1 MNLSTRIVLI
11 GGTLTLRDGR
21 TIDSRFPS
29 TDTHAD
35 RAVHR
40 ALATSTEWWTIAAS
54 IAKASLRAESTQGF
68 VVVVGGT
75 SRLWRN
81 NSTGTTTFKSI
92 LRDHLGTIE
101 VERSGINQHL
111 PSTHTI
117 TATLD
122 EGVLGE
128 VGYVRK
134 RPRRTFNKI
143 TGSEFYFPLIF
154 PFLAAHVMIDSTSNG
169 LLWQHTPQQ
178 WSGWTAV
185 KPTRLLPTAPANTMI
200 LPDTPTIR
208 RAISALTSQSNET
221 PAIGPD
227 PGNVPIVVLPVTAS
241 HCAITGYFSNGI
253 EQDQSDLEAARRL
266 LLSRYDLK
274 LGLWDLALNPVL
286 RQALEKPQPDSK
298 QSAETFALTQ
308 NQIDEAINIREKKR
322 RALSVAKDKRE
333 LATIEAVSTLHTVLE
348 QQGWQKTSFF
358 SLQLPLI
365 KAAPTWTLSL
375 FISKTECR
383 VEVRYAPYNQTKFRE
398 FIATHPQHQRLPRSE
413 SPETLFAA
421 TVGYNATIE
430 QLQTVAETIRNLVS
444 ELRADLNNF
453 LRTRRLR

>member
-154 PFLAAHVMIDSTSNG
+154 PFLAAHVMIDSTVATHPPTMVRLDRRQTNTAPTNRPS
-169 LLWQHTPQQ
+169 QHHDPPRHTNN
-178 WSGWTAV
+178 
-185 KPTRLLPTAPANTMI
+185 PTRNISTYIPIKRNASHRTRPGQRPDSRASGNSKSLRHHRILFQRDRTRPVRPRSRPTSPAVT
-200 LPDTPTIR
+200 LRPQTRSLGPCTQPGPPPSTRKATTRLQTIR
-208 RAISALTSQSNET
+208 RNVCANPEPNRRSDQYPRKET
-221 PAIGPD
+221 PRPQRRERQTRTRHHRSCKHPPHRARTTRLAKD
-227 PGNVPIVVLPVTAS
+227 LVLLAPVTAHQS
-241 HCAITGYFSNGI
+241 RTNMDVVTVHIQNRMPGRSTLCA
-253 EQDQSDLEAARRL
+253 
-266 LLSRYDLK
+266 
-274 LGLWDLALNPVL
+274 V
-286 RQALEKPQPDSK
+286 QPD
-298 QSAETFALTQ
+298 E
-308 NQIDEAINIREKKR
+308 
-322 RALSVAKDKRE
+322 
-333 LATIEAVSTLHTVLE
+333 VSRIHRNPSS
-348 QQGWQKTSFF
+348 TSE
-358 SLQLPLI
+358 
-365 KAAPTWTLSL
+365 APTKRITRNTLRSNSWIQRNHRTTPDSRRNDQEPG
-375 FISKTECR
+375 FG
-383 VEVRYAPYNQTKFRE
+383 
-398 FIATHPQHQRLPRSE
+398 IAGRSQQLSPNPPPQIAS
-413 SPETLFAA
+413 
-421 TVGYNATIE
+421 
-430 QLQTVAETIRNLVS
+430 
-444 ELRADLNNF
+444 
-453 LRTRRLR
+453 